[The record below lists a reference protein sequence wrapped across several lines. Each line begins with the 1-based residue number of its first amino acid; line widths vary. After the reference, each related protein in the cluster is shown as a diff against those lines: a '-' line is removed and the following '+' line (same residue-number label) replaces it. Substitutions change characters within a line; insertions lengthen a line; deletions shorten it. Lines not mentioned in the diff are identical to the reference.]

1 MPMSIKDYPLDWPA
15 ISARVRQRNG
25 GRCEWCNAANGQPH
39 PVTGSRVVLT
49 VAHVGPTKHDK
60 MDCRDEALKSLCQ
73 RCHLAEDRQDH
84 MLKASETRRRKRVQA
99 GQRVLAL

>member
-1 MPMSIKDYPLDWPA
+1 MPMSIKDYPPDWPA

-25 GRCEWCNAANGQPH
+25 GRCEWCNATNGQAH

-49 VAHVGPTKHDK
+49 VAHLDHDK
-60 MDCRDEALKSLCQ
+60 GTDESRMRSLCQ
-73 RCHLAEDRQDH
+73 SCHNRYDSPMRQQH
-84 MLKASETRRRKRVQA
+84 ASETRRRKREQT